1 MSNND
6 IYYNRVMCPDLVK
19 LIKDKYQWLIDYVI
33 TRPDLDFQT
42 GANNNNSWFSIYRG
56 TGKILKIHP
65 NGKVD
70 ADTEYVD
77 LMPEFYERPNKRHLS
92 ELLTRIGKSSKFY
105 QYYMKPDGTPFEGY
119 YQNLI
124 SRRFS
129 LFCKPDDPFVIIDKE
144 FELGYKSKEIK
155 KKYMA
160 GITNKYDK
168 IIKELNGRKGFPKS
182 IEQPGTECDFVALT
196 PQGDVILL
204 ELKRHED
211 TQKIYLSPIQAGK
224 YYDLTRQ
231 YMDSYPIEF
240 NDSIIKMVKQKVN
253 LGILKP
259 KFELPDKLSG
269 VLKATVVVGGE
280 PSQTARN
287 NYKIVREKV
296 GLDIPI
302 YKCNKECKI
311 EPITEF

>member
-56 TGKILKIHP
+56 TGRILTIHS
-65 NGKVD
+65 NGKREASD
-70 ADTEYVD
+70 AYKK
-77 LMPEFYERPNKRHLS
+77 LKPEFYKEPSLEKL
-92 ELLTRIGKSSKFY
+92 EVLLTKINGASNLYRYY
-105 QYYMKPDGTPFEGY
+105 QRADGTPLEGY

-144 FELGYKSKEIK
+144 FVLGYKDNEIK
-155 KKYMA
+155 EKYMT
-160 GITNKYDK
+160 GITSKYDK

-269 VLKATVVVGGE
+269 VLKAAVVVGGE

-302 YKCNKECKI
+302 YKCNEECKI